1 MRGACMSK
9 TASGRPMRA
18 DARRNSEKL
27 LAAARS
33 AFSERG
39 TDTSLEDIAQRAG
52 VGIGTLYRHFPTRQ
66 DLVEALIRDE
76 VDDLVAYAHSLLDA
90 PDPDGALVAWVRAI
104 VVHASTY
111 RGLASSLM
119 ASLLEEDSQLANACH
134 GMLST
139 GSALL
144 HRAQRSGGVRPD
156 ITIEDLFTLANATA
170 WSVEQ
175 SAATVAPG
183 GALDP
188 SDADRRIDRLL
199 TLAVEGLARR

>member
-1 MRGACMSK
+1 MST

-27 LAAARS
+27 LAAART

-66 DLVEALIRDE
+66 DLVESLIRDE
-76 VDDLVAYAHSLLDA
+76 VDDLVALARDLLDA
-90 PDPDGALVAWVRAI
+90 PDPDDALVSWVRAI

-119 ASLLEEDSQLANACH
+119 ASLLDEGSQLANACH
-134 GMLST
+134 GMLSA
-139 GSALL
+139 GAELL
-144 HRAQRSGGVRPD
+144 LRAQQEGGVRRD

-175 SAATVAPG
+175 SASGTASGDAP
-183 GALDP
+183 DP
-188 SDADRRIDRLL
+188 DAADRRIDRLL
-199 TLAVEGLARR
+199 TLAVEGLASR